1 MPVTHLIPEEK
12 NNATLV
18 SALNS
23 ITLRSG
29 LAEIVR
35 HMSMADESTR
45 PGDVWR
51 YIVTDVLQKSWVFR
65 TD

>member
-35 HMSMADESTR
+35 HMSMADESTM